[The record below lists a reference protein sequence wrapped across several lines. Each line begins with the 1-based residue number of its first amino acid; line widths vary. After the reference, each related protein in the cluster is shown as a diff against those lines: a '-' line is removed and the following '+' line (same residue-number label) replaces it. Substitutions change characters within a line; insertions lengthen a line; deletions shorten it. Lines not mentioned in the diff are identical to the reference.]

1 MPTVGQQSGAVPGG
15 IIRSTS
21 AHPMSVPK
29 PTDPRRLYQQI
40 ADQIKDLIAQGS
52 FQVGDRLPAEREL
65 AAMLGVSRPSL
76 REGLIALDVQGNV
89 EIRGGSGVYVCPQP
103 EARAPKAT
111 PELGESP
118 HELMQARS
126 ALESAVMILA
136 CAHGTREQ
144 LKQLKTIVTRM
155 RAETERNRMPLELD
169 RRFHITLAEMSGNS
183 VLTRI
188 IGELFDERH
197 SPISAKLSS
206 KYENAR
212 TWKTALKEHEAI
224 LRALEARDPIAA
236 QAAMLSHL
244 RASELRW
251 IGD

>member
-1 MPTVGQQSGAVPGG
+1 MRGG
-15 IIRSTS
+15 IIPS
-21 AHPMSVPK
+21 ASPHLMSDPN
-29 PTDPRRLYQQI
+29 PPEPRRLYQQI
-40 ADQIKDLIAQGS
+40 ADQIKGLIAQGT

-65 AAMLGVSRPSL
+65 AVLLGVSRPSL
-76 REGLIALDVQGNV
+76 REGLIALDVQGTV

-103 EARAPKAT
+103 GPPATRAT

-118 HELMQARS
+118 RELMQARS
-126 ALESAVMILA
+126 ALESAVVILA
-136 CAHGTREQ
+136 CARGTREQ
-144 LKQLKTIVTRM
+144 LKQLSTIVTRM

-169 RRFHITLAEMSGNS
+169 RRFHITLAEMGGNS
-183 VLTRI
+183 VMARI
-188 IGELFDERH
+188 IAELFDERH

-206 KYENAR
+206 KYENPR
-212 TWKTALKEHEAI
+212 TWKVALKEHEAI

-251 IGD
+251 VGD

>member
-1 MPTVGQQSGAVPGG
+1 M
-15 IIRSTS
+15 S
-21 AHPMSVPK
+21 APK
-29 PTDPRRLYQQI
+29 PTDTRRLYQQI
-40 ADQIKDLIAQGS
+40 ADQIKELIAKGS

-65 AAMLGVSRPSL
+65 ALLLGVSRPSL

-103 EARAPKAT
+103 EPRAPEAT

-118 HELMQARS
+118 SELMQARA

-136 CAHGTREQ
+136 CVHGTREQ
-144 LKQLKTIVTRM
+144 LKQLRTIVTRM
-155 RAETERNRMPLELD
+155 RAETDRNRAPLELD
-169 RRFHITLAEMSGNS
+169 RRFHMTLARMGGNS
-183 VLTRI
+183 VMARI
-188 IGELFDERH
+188 IAELFDERH

-206 KYENAR
+206 RYENAR
-212 TWKTALKEHEAI
+212 TWKAALEEHEAI

>member
-1 MPTVGQQSGAVPGG
+1 
-15 IIRSTS
+15 
-21 AHPMSVPK
+21 MSDPK
-29 PTDPRRLYQQI
+29 PTEPRRLYQQI
-40 ADQIKDLIAQGS
+40 ADQIKDLIAQGD

-65 AAMLGVSRPSL
+65 AVLLGVSRPSV

-103 EARAPKAT
+103 GPRTAKAT

-118 HELMQARS
+118 RELMQARS

-136 CAHGTREQ
+136 CAHGKAEH
-144 LKQLKTIVTRM
+144 LKQLRTIVSRM
-155 RAETERNRMPLELD
+155 RAETERNRVPLELD
-169 RRFHITLAEMSGNS
+169 RRFHVTLAEMGGNS
-183 VLTRI
+183 VLARI
-188 IGELFDERH
+188 IAELFDERH

-206 KYENAR
+206 KYENPR
-212 TWKTALKEHEAI
+212 TWKAALKEHEAI

-244 RASELRW
+244 HASELRW
-251 IGD
+251 VGD

>member
-1 MPTVGQQSGAVPGG
+1 M
-15 IIRSTS
+15 S
-21 AHPMSVPK
+21 APK
-29 PTDPRRLYQQI
+29 PPEPRRLYQQI
-40 ADQIKDLIAQGS
+40 ADQIKELIAKGS
-52 FQVGDRLPAEREL
+52 FQVGERLPAEREL
-65 AAMLGVSRPSL
+65 ALQLGVSRPSL
-76 REGLIALDVQGNV
+76 REGLIALDFQGIV
-89 EIRGGSGVYVCPQP
+89 EIRGGSGVYVCPQTEP
-103 EARAPKAT
+103 RAAKAT

-118 HELMQARS
+118 RELMQARS

-136 CAHGTREQ
+136 CAHGTPAQ
-144 LKQLKTIVTRM
+144 LKQLRNIVNQM

-169 RRFHITLAEMSGNS
+169 RSFHITLAQMGGNS
-183 VLTRI
+183 VIARI
-188 IGELFDERH
+188 IAELFDERH

-206 KYENAR
+206 RYENPR

-251 IGD
+251 VGD

>member
-1 MPTVGQQSGAVPGG
+1 M
-15 IIRSTS
+15 S
-21 AHPMSVPK
+21 APK
-29 PTDPRRLYQQI
+29 PTEPRRLYQQI
-40 ADQIKDLIAQGS
+40 ADQIKELIAQGS

-65 AAMLGVSRPSL
+65 ALLLGVSRPSL

-89 EIRGGSGVYVCPQP
+89 EIRGGSGVYVLPQP
-103 EARAPKAT
+103 EPRAPTAT

-118 HELMQARS
+118 RELMQARS
-126 ALESAVMILA
+126 AVESSVMILA

-144 LKQLKTIVTRM
+144 LKQLRNIVTRM
-155 RAETERNRMPLELD
+155 RAETQRNRAPLELD
-169 RRFHITLAEMSGNS
+169 RRFHMTLAEMGGNS
-183 VLTRI
+183 VMARI
-188 IGELFDERH
+188 IAELFDERH

-206 KYENAR
+206 KYENTR
-212 TWKTALKEHEAI
+212 TWKAALKEHEAI

>member
-1 MPTVGQQSGAVPGG
+1 
-15 IIRSTS
+15 
-21 AHPMSVPK
+21 MSPPK
-29 PTDPRRLYQQI
+29 PPEPRRLYQQI
-40 ADQIKDLIAQGS
+40 ADQIKELIAQGS

-103 EARAPKAT
+103 EPRATRAT

-144 LKQLKTIVTRM
+144 LKQLRTIVSRM

-169 RRFHITLAEMSGNS
+169 RRFHITLAEMGGNS
-183 VLTRI
+183 VMTRI

-206 KYENAR
+206 KYENPR
-212 TWKTALKEHEAI
+212 TWKSALKEHEAI
-224 LRALEARDPIAA
+224 LRALESRDPIAA